1 MRKFLR
7 LAGIVIGLVV
17 VEAHAQRPDPD
28 GTPFSRPGDDEPRI
42 LNDTRAYCEELRDEI
57 ARIRKA
63 GGAVPAEALALAREG
78 ERMCLIGH
86 IRPGIY
92 RLRSALMMMRQ

>member
-1 MRKFLR
+1 MRKFSRVFGLL
-7 LAGIVIGLVV
+7 LAFGAI
-17 VEAHAQRPDPD
+17 EARAQRVDPSSV
-28 GTPFSRPGDDEPRI
+28 PVARPEETEPRI
-42 LNDTRAYCEELRDEI
+42 LNDTREYCEELREDI

-63 GGAVPAEALALAREG
+63 QAAVSAEALALAREG
-78 ERMCLIGH
+78 ERLCRIGH